1 MVDSKASRA
10 ARAAQLAGVRAE
22 QAARDRRTRRLI
34 VAVSA
39 TAVIGLVVGAG
50 AILVNESRRQGAVAE
65 AAARPIPGVAEETG
79 LSANH
84 VEAVPEP
91 TPAEPG
97 GTLLPPVGGDHDP
110 VPQNCG
116 VYTEPVGTSNAVHS
130 LEHGAVWI
138 TYRPGLDPAAVTTL
152 TALADGRAYVLLS
165 PFPELRSPVVLSA
178 WGVQLEVEDASDPRV
193 ETFLT
198 KYVQGDQT
206 PEPGAAC
213 SGGVGTPA

>member
-10 ARAAQLAGVRAE
+10 ARAAELAGVRAQQVAKE
-22 QAARDRRTRRLI
+22 RRTRRMV
-34 VAVSA
+34 VAGAVA
-39 TAVIGLVVGAG
+39 AVVALVGVAGAVI
-50 AILVNESRRQGAVAE
+50 VNESRRQAAVAE
-65 AAARPIPGVAEETG
+65 AATRPIPGVAEETD

-84 VEAVPEP
+84 VDAVPEP
-91 TPAEPG
+91 TPTEPG

-116 VYTEPVGTSNAVHS
+116 VYTEPVGTANAVHS

-138 TYRPGLDPAAVTTL
+138 TYRPGLDQGELDTL
-152 TALADGRAYVLLS
+152 VALARGRTYVLLS
-165 PFPELRSPVVLSA
+165 PFPDLKASVVLSA
-178 WGVQLEVEDASDPRV
+178 WGIQLEVEDASDPRV

-198 KYVQGDQT
+198 KYVQGEQT

>member
-10 ARAAQLAGVRAE
+10 ARAAELAGVRAQQVAKE
-22 QAARDRRTRRLI
+22 RRTRRLVVAGAV
-34 VAVSA
+34 VAVVALVGVSG
-39 TAVIGLVVGAG
+39 AVL
-50 AILVNESRRQGAVAE
+50 LNESRRQDAVAV
-65 AAARPIPGVAEETG
+65 AATRPIPGVAEETG

-84 VEAVPEP
+84 VDALPEP
-91 TPAEPG
+91 TPTEAA

-116 VYTEPVGTSNAVHS
+116 VYTEPVATASAVHS

-138 TYRPGLDPAAVTTL
+138 AYRPGLDQGEIDSL
-152 TALADGRAYVLLS
+152 TALARGRAYVLLS
-165 PFPELRSPVVLSA
+165 PFPGLRSPVVLSA
-178 WGVQLEVEDASDPRV
+178 WGIQLELEKANDPRV

-198 KYVQGDQT
+198 KYVQGEQT

-213 SGGVGTPA
+213 SGGAGTPA